1 MSESEAAW
9 PRPLVYP
16 WPPAGPRAAVV
27 RRLGLDRLWGGDPAR
42 AWRLARLGAAPVLA
56 WLAPRSAVYGA
67 ERIPERG
74 GVLVAANHYTALD
87 PFLVGVAAPR
97 AVHFFAK
104 GQLFRRSLLTEAIL
118 WVGAIPVGQGADN
131 RAALRH
137 ATGLLRA
144 GRAVGIFVEGARQ
157 RSPELGDVL
166 PGAALLALR
175 AGVPVVPC
183 GIDSF
188 GWSRRR
194 RRACVAVFGEPL
206 RLDGLPVGRQGVELG
221 TRRIADAVEE
231 ARARAV
237 AASEEG
243 RPPALA
249 DGARRRGWRDAW
261 LDALLRGTRA

>member
-1 MSESEAAW
+1 VSASEGAG
-9 PRPLVYP
+9 PPPLVYP
-16 WPPAGPRAAVV
+16 WPPAGPRAAAV
-27 RRLGLDRLWGGDPAR
+27 RRLGLDRLWGRDPAR

-87 PFLVGVAAPR
+87 PFLVGVTAPR
-97 AVHFFAK
+97 TLHFFAK
-104 GQLFRRSLLTEAIL
+104 GQLFRRFLLTEAIL
-118 WVGAIPVGQGADN
+118 WVGAIPVGQGADT
-131 RAALRH
+131 RATLRH

-157 RSPELGDVL
+157 RSSEMGEAM

-183 GIDSF
+183 GLDTF

-194 RRACVAVFGEPL
+194 RRACAAVFGEPL
-206 RLDGLPVGRQGVELG
+206 RLDGLPVGRPGVELG
-221 TRRIADAVEE
+221 TRRIAEAVEA
-231 ARARAV
+231 ARLLAV
-237 AASEEG
+237 AASEAG
-243 RPPALA
+243 RPPLLP
-249 DGARRRGWRDAW
+249 DGARRRGWREAW
-261 LDALLRGTRA
+261 LDALLGGSRP

>member
-1 MSESEAAW
+1 VHEERAPA
-9 PRPLVYP
+9 LVYP
-16 WPPAGPRAAVV
+16 WPPAGPRAALV
-27 RRLGLDRLWGGDPAR
+27 RRLQLDRLWGYDPAR

-67 ERIPERG
+67 ERIPGSG

-97 AVHFFAK
+97 ALHFFAK

-118 WVGAIPVGQGADN
+118 WVGAVPVGKGADN

-137 ATGLLRA
+137 ASDLLRA
-144 GRAVGIFVEGARQ
+144 GRVVGIFVEGARQ
-157 RSPELGDVL
+157 RSAELGDVL

-183 GIDSF
+183 GIDTF

-194 RRACVAVFGEPL
+194 RRACVAVFGPPIH
-206 RLDGLPVGRQGVELG
+206 LDGLPVGREGVELG
-221 TRRIADAVEE
+221 TRRIADGVEQ
-231 ARARAV
+231 ARTQAV
-237 AASEEG
+237 AANESG
-243 RPPALA
+243 RPRVLA
-249 DGARRRGWRDAW
+249 DGTTRRGWRDAW
-261 LDALLRGTRA
+261 LHALLHRARA